1 MKNTFLFLFLFTALL
16 SYSCRRHTNYGAP
29 VVKPEGILK
38 SVMDFLIYRQSNIR
52 LYEDFAGVGQDGSSI
67 TKETFLKFLSNGE
80 FIPLRLTSKNDSTY
94 YQLYPLDNSVNE
106 DLRDIIKQW
115 GQYEYTLY
123 KMEGKALPEFNFV
136 DINGKVYDKKTTS
149 GKVMVLKC
157 WFIACVPCVAEMPAL
172 NDLVN
177 QYKNRNDILFVSL
190 AFDSKENLKFF
201 LMQHP
206 FNYAVV
212 PGQQNYIMEELK
224 IGSFPTHLIIN
235 KQGMIAKVVNDN
247 VSLAATLGKEM
258 LK

>member
-1 MKNTFLFLFLFTALL
+1 
-16 SYSCRRHTNYGAP
+16 
-29 VVKPEGILK
+29 
-38 SVMDFLIYRQSNIR
+38 
-52 LYEDFAGVGQDGSSI
+52 
-67 TKETFLKFLSNGE
+67 
-80 FIPLRLTSKNDSTY
+80 
-94 YQLYPLDNSVNE
+94 
-106 DLRDIIKQW
+106 
-115 GQYEYTLY
+115 
-123 KMEGKALPEFNFV
+123 
-136 DINGKVYDKKTTS
+136 
-149 GKVMVLKC
+149 
-157 WFIACVPCVAEMPAL
+157 MPAL